1 MADYPNA
8 DNSPGYN
15 YAPQPGTT
23 MYNNARSS
31 GSFDI
36 STIAT
41 TTIVDADVKVGDIV
55 LLTAAD
61 AKAAT
66 MIAGGTNVTAGIY
79 VSSVVAGSFVV
90 THDDH
95 AAAQDS
101 TFYYV
106 VFPSF

>member
-79 VSSVVAGSFVV
+79 VSSVVDGSFVV
-90 THDDH
+90 AHDN
-95 AAAQDS
+95 DS
-101 TFYYV
+101 DAEGSIFNYA
-106 VFPSF
+106 VFRSF